1 MSICRA
7 QLCKHL
13 YCM

>member
-1 MSICRA
+1 MSTCRA

-13 YCM
+13 